1 MVLFLVTQMV
11 HPGTHLSAQ
20 ECRIPVMIVGMPGT
34 GKTLAVNIATS
45 VLRGSN
51 SMPFFRD
58 FCDVA
63 NSVFRYQCLG
73 MPWMILDDSM
83 SSVFIWNDIGLP
95 WKFSLEAPMSM
106 SSWPYIF
113 HVHLIPSLL
122 RFLQCSSSFSFK
134 FTKKKSHW
142 IVQGKKQRKPIY
154 IYIMDFHGEK
164 PWFPVKMFPSTNPVM
179 KF

>member
-1 MVLFLVTQMV
+1 MVLSLSLTQMGK
-11 HPGTHLSAQ
+11 HGGTHLSAK

-73 MPWMILDDSM
+73 MPWIQMIQCQ
-83 SSVFIWNDIGLP
+83 VFL
-95 WKFSLEAPMSM
+95 
-106 SSWPYIF
+106 
-113 HVHLIPSLL
+113 
-122 RFLQCSSSFSFK
+122 
-134 FTKKKSHW
+134 
-142 IVQGKKQRKPIY
+142 
-154 IYIMDFHGEK
+154 
-164 PWFPVKMFPSTNPVM
+164 
-179 KF
+179 